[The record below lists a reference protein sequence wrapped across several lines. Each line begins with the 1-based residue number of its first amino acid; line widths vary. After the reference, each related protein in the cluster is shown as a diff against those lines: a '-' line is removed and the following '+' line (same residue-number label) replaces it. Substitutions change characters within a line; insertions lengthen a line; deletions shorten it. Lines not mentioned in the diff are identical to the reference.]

1 MFPLMRSPLFRLVAA
16 IIAAL
21 ITVNAAAAQTWS
33 TGYFPTSA
41 GYGPAGFSLDGAP
54 TNAPSEAQW
63 QTTDPYIAAP
73 VDRGGTSM
81 IFFTQ
86 DWTAGTPVSGNHSV
100 LFGGYNANA
109 GVLPG
114 ITNPFLYRA
123 FDHTFGTAT
132 TTFSVD
138 FGIIPSTGNAFYPD
152 SDTFGF
158 NLTTAGGSS
167 LAAFQ
172 LSPTGALPGFLN
184 VNWIQNGGAVA
195 TNGTTFKGF
204 QIQYG
209 GLYRLVASL
218 TGTNVT
224 MDISG
229 LSTQTDGANGVTNY
243 VVTGTQNIISN
254 GVTSGGLDSS
264 TFEVAGMTWD
274 LTSGDP
280 EQPGAN
286 YMIVNQVSVV
296 PEPSTAGLLALGL
309 GVAGTV
315 FLRGRRKK

>member
-1 MFPLMRSPLFRLVAA
+1 ML
-16 IIAAL
+16 
-21 ITVNAAAAQTWS
+21 
-33 TGYFPTSA
+33 Y
-41 GYGPAGFSLDGAP
+41 
-54 TNAPSEAQW
+54 
-63 QTTDPYIAAP
+63 
-73 VDRGGTSM
+73 
-81 IFFTQ
+81 FTQ
-86 DWTAGTPVSGNHSV
+86 DWTFGTPASGNQSV
-100 LFGGYNANA
+100 LFGGYNVNA

-158 NLTTAGGSS
+158 NLTTAGSNS

-172 LSPTGALPGFLN
+172 FSPTGALPGFLS

-209 GLYRLVASL
+209 SLYRLVASL
-218 TGTNVT
+218 SGTNVT

-229 LSTQTDGANGVTNY
+229 LSTQTDGPNGVTNY

-274 LTSGDP
+274 LASGDP

-286 YMIVNQVSVV
+286 YMIVNQVAVV

-309 GVAGTV
+309 GLAGAA